1 VVNAL
6 QNYVPV
12 PKIRR
17 DSYFLERPLL
27 QLLPLIRSKV
37 SLGQPLPWNVR
48 DRLGGLLLS
57 RGQVVSDE
65 RQLMLLLERGA
76 TVDAEEARAAAREIL
91 DAAAAESAGRPH
103 ATSIFDLWGALA
115 PRLRQ
120 LVRAV
125 HIGSEFLPGIE
136 ALARDLV
143 GLTEKEPDIGIFL
156 ALRQERNNHIDYSYN
171 HAVHTGMA
179 CVLMARRLG
188 WPAAEAELLARTALT
203 MNLSIADLQ
212 GRMASQDFPPLERQR
227 VLICR
232 HPKDS
237 VDLLVKAGVTDIEW
251 LRAVGDHHEHV
262 GGGGY
267 PSGTTAVGRFA
278 QALRLADVFTAKVT
292 PRLLRTP
299 LSPQEAERQMYAEG
313 QTDSA
318 AMAMVM
324 ALIKEFGIYPPGD
337 VVQLASGEL
346 AVVVRRS
353 AGAKTPLVATITD
366 AQGRPVTAT
375 HRRDTADNTYAIVG
389 PAKDKSLVAR
399 MPPERVYGFALAK

>member
-1 VVNAL
+1 
-6 QNYVPV
+6 
-12 PKIRR
+12 
-17 DSYFLERPLL
+17 
-27 QLLPLIRSKV
+27 
-37 SLGQPLPWNVR
+37 
-48 DRLGGLLLS
+48 
-57 RGQVVSDE
+57 
-65 RQLMLLLERGA
+65 MLLLERGA

-91 DAAAAESAGRPH
+91 DAAAAESARRPH
-103 ATSIFDLWGALA
+103 TTSIFDLWGALA
-115 PRLRQ
+115 PRLRR
-120 LVRAV
+120 LARSV
-125 HIGSEFLPGIE
+125 HIGSEFLPGIK
-136 ALARDLV
+136 ALARDLTA
-143 GLTEKEPDIGIFL
+143 LAEKEPDIGIFL
-156 ALRQERNNHIDYSYN
+156 ALRQERNNHIDYGYN

-179 CVLMARRLG
+179 CVLMARRLE
-188 WPAAEAELLARTALT
+188 WPTADGELLARAALT

-212 GRMASQDFPPLERQR
+212 GRMASQDFAPLERQR
-227 VLICR
+227 VFICR

-267 PSGTTAVGRFA
+267 PSGTKSVGRFA
-278 QALRLADVFTAKVT
+278 QALRLADVFTAKLT

-313 QTDSA
+313 RADAGT
-318 AMAMVM
+318 MEMVM

-337 VVQLASGEL
+337 AVLLASGEV

-366 AQGRPVTAT
+366 TRGRPITAT
-375 HRRDTADNTYAIVG
+375 HRRDTADSSYAIVG
-389 PAKDKSLVAR
+389 PAADKSLVAR